1 VSRREAS
8 DHEGGRGHGSLD
20 RDTGSEVGMTHA
32 ETIVVS
38 RRGGWGDRLK
48 RHRDGKEGGEGSGQ
62 GEGREGRGP
71 LWGKGLKP
79 REGMEDGER
88 AGTDAGRRAGVS
100 SWANGRRWATDAR
113 NGVRV
118 RREKNIPSDQRK
130 GEKEGRMGGCERESY
145 CGLQR
150 WSAAKGRAW
159 GSSESLCREME
170 TTPGER
176 EKVCILCRREGGDTP
191 SVDGSG

>member
-1 VSRREAS
+1 
-8 DHEGGRGHGSLD
+8 
-20 RDTGSEVGMTHA
+20 MTHA

-88 AGTDAGRRAGVS
+88 EETDAGRRAGVS
-100 SWANGRRWATDAR
+100 SWANGRRWATDA
-113 NGVRV
+113 
-118 RREKNIPSDQRK
+118 P
-130 GEKEGRMGGCERESY
+130 
-145 CGLQR
+145 
-150 WSAAKGRAW
+150 
-159 GSSESLCREME
+159 LCREME